1 MPAKPLDES
10 EFTTRVAKVLGRDVA
25 QVTPLTGGAS
35 SLTYWTTITDSGEKV
50 VAKACPPGLEPTRNR
65 DVLRQA
71 RVHKALTGTAVP
83 VPEVLGE
90 DAGDPP
96 DVPPFFVMA
105 FAPGECVEI
114 TFLPPE
120 QSRPPE
126 HVRGRLLET
135 ARLMGDLHQLDP
147 VALGLGDEPETTLAQ
162 EVQRWTDS
170 LNACDEDLRSGTE
183 DVGERLLA
191 TAPAPMAS
199 RLLHGDFRTGNEMAE
214 DDHIVSVIDWE
225 IWSRGDPRIDLAWFL
240 LFVED
245 ERRKPPQGAPS
256 AAELLDE
263 YQSKAAIDT
272 ADLDWFR
279 ALVRYK
285 QVSAGAFITRNA
297 RRRGAPVAP
306 VDNSGNWLLQSAR
319 SLLG

>member
-1 MPAKPLDES
+1 
-10 EFTTRVAKVLGRDVA
+10 
-25 QVTPLTGGAS
+25 
-35 SLTYWTTITDSGEKV
+35 
-50 VAKACPPGLEPTRNR
+50 
-65 DVLRQA
+65 
-71 RVHKALTGTAVP
+71 
-83 VPEVLGE
+83 
-90 DAGDPP
+90 
-96 DVPPFFVMA
+96 VMA

-135 ARLMGDLHQLDP
+135 ARLMGGLHQLDP
-147 VALGLGDEPETTLAQ
+147 VALGLGDEPETTLTQ

-245 ERRKPPQGAPS
+245 ERRTPPPGAPS

-272 ADLDWFR
+272 GDLDWFR

-297 RRRGAPVAP
+297 RRRGAPAVP

-319 SLLG
+319 SLLD